1 MAEEYPK
8 PSTHPFMMR
17 VRWWRQIRVR
27 VTATLAGLVLFVAGA
42 LFLTNWQ
49 IRRSTLLAQFQ
60 GWVSAVGGA
69 GAVALDGDEIVRI
82 EIEPDAL
89 TPEFARA
96 KAKLELIRRRADLS
110 QAEIYVLRPAVD
122 GAPYE
127 AEFVVM
133 THETPFV
140 GSRYF
145 IRPENRAA
153 YDAALRGGTV
163 TTTGIYEDE
172 HGHWISGYAPILDAA
187 GRTVA
192 LLEVD
197 TEVGRYEA
205 ALREELAVEAL
216 VTVAALAAALVPAFF
231 LGTRLTQGAR
241 KLASGMKKFENG
253 DVDARV
259 ELDSGDEI
267 AGMAESFNR
276 MARSVGER
284 LQLLPFVSR
293 FTAQAVEKSRTVGNW
308 LEGVER
314 EVVVL
319 MTDVRGFTAA
329 SREMSAAELIA
340 ALNQLLAM
348 QSAIIVKHGGDIDK
362 YMGDAV
368 LAVWP
373 ATDDG
378 PERAARC
385 ALALQAKMGE
395 TRPAWGVKR
404 GGVEAVLSEVSL
416 GAALHVGTV
425 VMGAVGSEVRRDYTV
440 IGHTVNFCAH
450 LCAAAGRGEILV
462 TEVMW
467 AALPGALQGRFG
479 RTKAVK
485 LKHAAEATPV
495 RTQG

>member
-1 MAEEYPK
+1 MV
-8 PSTHPFMMR
+8 R

-49 IRRSTLLAQFQ
+49 LRRATLLDQFQ
-60 GWVSAVGGA
+60 DWVAAVGGA
-69 GAVALDGDEIVRI
+69 GAVALNGDEISSI
-82 EIEPDAL
+82 EIEADAL
-89 TPEFARA
+89 TPEFK
-96 KAKLELIRRRADLS
+96 KAKERLERIRRRADLS
-110 QAEIYVLRPAVD
+110 PAEIYVLRPVAD

-145 IRPENRAA
+145 IRPENRGA
-153 YDAALRGGTV
+153 YDSALRSGAV
-163 TTTGIYEDE
+163 MTTGIYQDE
-172 HGHWISGYAPILDAA
+172 HGHWISGYAPVIDAS

-205 ALREELAVEAL
+205 ALRRELAVEAL
-216 VTVAALAAALVPAFF
+216 VTTVALAAALVPAFF

-253 DVDARV
+253 DIDARV

-267 AGMAESFNR
+267 AAMAASFNR

-293 FTAQAVEKSRTVGNW
+293 FTAQAVEKSRTVDNW

-314 EVVVL
+314 DVVVM

-329 SREMSAAELIA
+329 SREMTAAELIA
-340 ALNQLLAM
+340 ALNQLLAL
-348 QSAIIVKHGGDIDK
+348 QSAIITHHGGDIDK
-362 YMGDAV
+362 FMGDAV

-378 PERAARC
+378 SERAARC
-385 ALALQAKMGE
+385 ALALQAKMSE

-404 GGVEAVLSEVSL
+404 GGVDAVLSEVAL

-425 VMGAVGSEVRRDYTV
+425 VMGAVGSEARRDYTV

-462 TEVMW
+462 TTALW
-467 AALPGALQGRFG
+467 SALPGSLQNRFAK
-479 RTKAVK
+479 TKTVK
-485 LKHAAEATPV
+485 LKHAAAETPV
-495 RTQG
+495 HTQT